1 MSKTKFYRVWRRVK
15 LIHPYLFDT
24 GLAGW
29 YSYKI
34 RNKGVSL
41 MKNRS
46 FIIGLAFAGLS
57 MQVFTLICSGALKQG
72 YIDGFNAASVITLF
86 TALILNLLSQPCSKD
101 KDREREDLYRDID
114 AVYRHIDDTA
124 RDLRE
129 DIRDCGRSSCGSHC
143 KIGKK

>member
-1 MSKTKFYRVWRRVK
+1 
-15 LIHPYLFDT
+15 
-24 GLAGW
+24 
-29 YSYKI
+29 
-34 RNKGVSL
+34 

-86 TALILNLLSQPCSKD
+86 TALILNLWSQPCSKD
-101 KDREREDLYRDID
+101 KERERDDLYRDID

-124 RDLRE
+124 RDIRE
-129 DIRDCGRSSCGSHC
+129 DIRDCERSCSASQCC
-143 KIGKK
+143 KVGKK